1 MTIVYKP
8 KKILEKMAP
17 EFAIEK
23 LVTQN
28 LTINRAAVT
37 SLERAGILPRK
48 EIERIAIKV
57 IREYK
62 KEYKLE
68 KKSGATNAEAYED
81 AVKEKRLMIAR
92 VQQATLHEITQT
104 IKDNYRGEFY
114 EWLPST
120 AKVPDEKHMK
130 KYGKKYQLG
139 RGEAPGD
146 RRGCQCGM
154 RILVKSNRLD
164 LSED

>member
-17 EFAIEK
+17 EQAIEK
-23 LVTQN
+23 LVTQK
-28 LTINRAAVT
+28 LTINRAAVA

-62 KEYKLE
+62 RDYKQE
-68 KKSGATNAEAYED
+68 KKSGATNADAYEE
-81 AVKEKRLMIAR
+81 AVKDKRLMIAR
-92 VQQATLHEITQT
+92 VQQATLYEIGQT
-104 IKDNYRGEFY
+104 IQQNYRGEFY

-120 AKVPDEKHMK
+120 AKNPDKEHMK

-139 RGEAPGD
+139 KGEAPGD

-164 LSED
+164 LSEE